1 MANRKWLAIL
11 VIVLTD
17 CAIKK
22 KKKVQYHCFER
33 IRDSTEGGDII
44 CFLVHFHLQ

>member
-17 CAIKK
+17 CAIKSLQ
-22 KKKVQYHCFER
+22 KVQYHCFER
-33 IRDSTEGGDII
+33 IRDSPEGGVII
-44 CFLVHFHLQ
+44 PIRVHFSA